1 MNDETGPRSNRI
13 LLDDP
18 LTDGRQ
24 SETAL
29 KVWRGAAR
37 LLRIMDYACLP
48 EVTLA
53 SGRRADLLA
62 LGPKQELWIIEVKSS
77 IADFRADTK
86 WPDYRRHC
94 DRLFFAT
101 HPDVPLDIFPD
112 EAGLIL
118 SDGFGARNHPRSA
131 GAQGCR
137 RDPKGGHPALCPTRR
152 PAASRPERSG
162 RQAVLPGALE
172 PITFGLKRKRPPLA
186 QREMVI
192 LDRGSVTN
200 VPIQP

>member
-1 MNDETGPRSNRI
+1 MNEETGPRSNRI

-37 LLRIMDYACLP
+37 LLRLMDYACLP
-48 EVTLA
+48 EVTLS

-86 WPDYRRHC
+86 WPDYRQHC
-94 DRLFFAT
+94 DRLYFAT
-101 HPDVPLDIFPD
+101 HPDVPLDIFPE

-118 SDGFGARNHPRSA
+118 SDGFGAEIIRDAPEHKLTAATRKAVTLRFARNAAHRLHDLN
-131 GAQGCR
+131 
-137 RDPKGGHPALCPTRR
+137 DPDG
-152 PAASRPERSG
+152 
-162 RQAVLPGALE
+162 
-172 PITFGLKRKRPPLA
+172 KRFY
-186 QREMVI
+186 
-192 LDRGSVTN
+192 RG
-200 VPIQP
+200 I

>member
-1 MNDETGPRSNRI
+1 MTSDFQQASGRI

-37 LLRIMDYACLP
+37 LLRQFDYACLP

-53 SGRRADLLA
+53 SNRRADLLA
-62 LGPKQELWIIEVKSS
+62 LGPRHELLIVEVKSS

-86 WPDYRRHC
+86 WPDYRLHC
-94 DRLFFAT
+94 DRFYFAT
-101 HPDVPLDIFPD
+101 HPDVPVEIFPE

-118 SDGFGARNHPRSA
+118 SDGFGAEILREAPEHKLAAATRKAVTLRFARNAANRLHDLS
-131 GAQGCR
+131 
-137 RDPKGGHPALCPTRR
+137 DPD
-152 PAASRPERSG
+152 
-162 RQAVLPGALE
+162 
-172 PITFGLKRKRPPLA
+172 GLRFF
-186 QREMVI
+186 
-192 LDRGSVTN
+192 DRL
-200 VPIQP
+200 

>member
-1 MNDETGPRSNRI
+1 MKDATGSSSNRI

-29 KVWRGAAR
+29 KIWRGAAR
-37 LLRIMDYACLP
+37 LFRALDFACLS

-62 LGPKQELWIIEVKSS
+62 LGPKQELWIVEVKSS

-86 WPDYRRHC
+86 WPDYRQHS
-94 DRLFFAT
+94 DRLYFAT
-101 HPDVPLDIFPD
+101 HPDVPLDIFPE

-118 SDGFGARNHPRSA
+118 SDGFGAEIIREAPEHKLAAATRKAVTLRFARHAAHRLHDLS
-131 GAQGCR
+131 
-137 RDPKGGHPALCPTRR
+137 DPDGKRFYR
-152 PAASRPERSG
+152 
-162 RQAVLPGALE
+162 
-172 PITFGLKRKRPPLA
+172 GL
-186 QREMVI
+186 
-192 LDRGSVTN
+192 
-200 VPIQP
+200 